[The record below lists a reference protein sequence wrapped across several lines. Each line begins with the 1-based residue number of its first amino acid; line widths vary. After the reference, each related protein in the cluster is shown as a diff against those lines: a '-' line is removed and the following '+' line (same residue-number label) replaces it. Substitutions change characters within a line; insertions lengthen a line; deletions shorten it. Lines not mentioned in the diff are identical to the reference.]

1 MPNQNTSEMP
11 KNKGKANLYRI
22 GISNH
27 RKEDAYE
34 SIMCPQIR

>member
-1 MPNQNTSEMP
+1 MP

-34 SIMCPQIR
+34 SIVSSNLLRKISKYF